1 MQRQQHRQQH
11 QSQPLFTASEVA
23 EYEYCAL
30 VWWYE
35 QYEPLAQEE
44 SDVLFANMVE
54 LEEEHGPQ
62 ATALP
67 EYQVM
72 EQLLLRRGAFE
83 EGKQQHREHA
93 DEVADLEEERIEVA
107 STDDRIRGIL
117 LVAAVILLLAFALIV
132 ASFVFIG
139 H

>member
-1 MQRQQHRQQH
+1 MQKQQHRQQ
-11 QSQPLFTASEVA
+11 QAQRLFTASEVA

-35 QYEPLAQEE
+35 QYEPLAQEDDE
-44 SDVLFANMVE
+44 VLFANMVE
-54 LEEEHGPQ
+54 LEEKHGPE
-62 ATALP
+62 APALP

-72 EQLLLRRGAFE
+72 EQLLLKRGAFE
-83 EGKQQHREHA
+83 EGQQQHQEHA
-93 DEVADLEEERIEVA
+93 DEVAELEEERIEVA
-107 STDDRIRGIL
+107 SADSRIRGTTI
-117 LVAAVILLLAFALIV
+117 VAIIILLLALVLIV

>member
-11 QSQPLFTASEVA
+11 QSQRHFTASEVA

-35 QYEPLAQEE
+35 QYEPLAQAD
-44 SDVLFANMVE
+44 SDELFANMVE

-83 EGKQQHREHA
+83 RGQQQHQEHA
-93 DEVADLEEERIEVA
+93 DEVADLEEERIEVTSA
-107 STDDRIRGIL
+107 SDRMRSIA
-117 LVAAVILLLAFALIV
+117 VFAAVILILALVLIV
-132 ASFVFIG
+132 ASFVFMG